1 MGWRTVVVSGRAKL
15 DLKMNHLVVRKDS
28 IVKIH
33 IKEIYMLIIEST
45 TVSMTMALL
54 SELSREK
61 VKVIFCDEKH
71 NPFGELTS
79 YYNKH
84 NTSLM
89 VKNQIAWKPNFKVG
103 AWTEIVR
110 NKIEN
115 QAMLLEKNG
124 FKESLMLRGYLEEL
138 KQGDSTNREGHA
150 AKVYFNALFGMD
162 FSRGMENSVNAALN
176 FGYSVILSAFNREVC
191 CNGYITQLGIF
202 HDNQF
207 NQYNLSSDLME
218 PFRPFVDDK
227 VFELGPIE
235 FGKEEKLAILE
246 LMEEQVVVGD
256 RLCSLQN
263 AIEIYSR
270 SIFDAIEEENLSL
283 IKRVCYEL

>member
-15 DLKMNHLVVRKDS
+15 DLKMNHLVVRKEET
-28 IVKIH
+28 VKVH

-54 SELSREK
+54 SELSKEK

-84 NTSLM
+84 NTSMM
-89 VKNQIAWKPNFKVG
+89 VRRQVTWDPVVKLKV
-103 AWTEIVR
+103 WTEIVR

-115 QAMLLEKNG
+115 QADLLEKWG
-124 FKESLMLRGYLEEL
+124 KVESLLLRSYIQEL
-138 KQGDSTNREGHA
+138 QLGDTTNREGHA

-162 FSRGMENSVNAALN
+162 FSRGEENETNASLN
-176 FGYSVILSAFNREVC
+176 FGYSVILSAFNREVV
-191 CNGYITQLGIF
+191 CNGYVTQLGIF
-202 HDNQF
+202 HNNQF

-218 PFRPFVDDK
+218 PFRPFVDEK
-227 VFELGPIE
+227 VVQLQPKK
-235 FGKEEKLAILE
+235 FGKEEKLYILD
-246 LMEEQVVVGD
+246 LMEDQVIVGNK
-256 RLCSLQN
+256 LCSIQN
-263 AIEIYSR
+263 AVEIYCK
-270 SIFDAIEEENLSL
+270 SIFEAVEEQNTGL
-283 IKRVCYEL
+283 IKRVSYEL